1 MSTDQPGLRG
11 IGRAITIT
19 AAGLVVLVA
28 VVIALRPSLVS
39 SVVNAIGPGAA
50 ASPAAAVEAVES
62 VEGVTVETP
71 TAPLLPAEG
80 RKYLG
85 VSVGAGSTAPAAVD
99 TFETAIGVEAD
110 LQLLFQGFGDG
121 FAIGTVRDMVAAGRT
136 PVLSWEPYDWQT
148 PDEDVYPLT
157 AITAGQYDDYLR
169 AQARLFAA
177 LQSPLVVRFAHE
189 PNGDWYPWG
198 AAFGQATAA
207 DYVAAYRHVHDVVTA
222 AGATN
227 VVWMWSPNLIDAE
240 PDMPLSSFYPG
251 DEYVDW
257 VGLSGYYFRS
267 TDTFASRFT
276 GTLAQ
281 LDALVPTKPILLTET
296 AVARTENR
304 AQQMTELVTGVLN
317 SPRFIGLVYFNK
329 DKEQSWQV
337 EDDPASAAAL
347 GTALRAGD
355 FGAVPGATE

>member
-1 MSTDQPGLRG
+1 MSSDQSGPRG
-11 IGRAITIT
+11 IGRAITIA

-28 VVIALRPSLVS
+28 AVIALRPSVVS
-39 SVVNAIGPGAA
+39 SVVDAVASDAA
-50 ASPAAAVEAVES
+50 ASPAASVEAVEP
-62 VEGVTVETP
+62 VPVAAP
-71 TAPLLPAEG
+71 TAPLMPADG

-85 VSVGAGSTAPAAVD
+85 VGVGAGSTAPAAVD
-99 TFETAIGVEAD
+99 SFEAAIGVDAD

-121 FAIGTVRDMVAAGRT
+121 FAIGTVRDIVADGRT
-136 PVLSWEPYDWQT
+136 PVLSWEPYDWRT
-148 PDEDVYPLT
+148 PDEDVYPL
-157 AITAGQYDDYLR
+157 ASIIAGEYDDYLH

-177 LQSPLVVRFAHE
+177 LQSPLVLRFAHE
-189 PNGDWYPWG
+189 PNGEWYPWG

-240 PDMPLSSFYPG
+240 PDMPLSTFYPG

-267 TDTFASRFT
+267 TDTFASRFS

-281 LDALVPTKPILLTET
+281 LDALAPTKPILLTET
-296 AVARTENR
+296 AVARTDNR
-304 AQQMTELVTGVLN
+304 AEQMTDLVEGVLDA
-317 SPRFIGLVYFNK
+317 PRFIGLVYFNK
-329 DKEQSWQV
+329 DKEQAWHV
-337 EDDPASAAAL
+337 EDDPASAATL
-347 GTALRAGD
+347 GTALRAGG
-355 FGAVPGATE
+355 FGVARPN